1 MGKRDERRVV
11 PGPRGKSKINHN
23 GAFSSPGFKFIW
35 LPPKKIILYHQNLL
49 LQSRNQDF
57 RKRQKDPRPRNI
69 DMIASDAIGRKA
81 TIHVLQ
87 QVVVSIVTGELAEP
101 NSRRN
106 QYYKHENGSN
116 LYKLSTFGIGPYNV
130 PFYSNKK
137 KRQRTKLRILH
148 GLQGTQSKV
157 RKGLLCIV
165 QNAPSHW
172 YANMSTFRKI

>member
-1 MGKRDERRVV
+1 MKGGLCLDLEDI
-11 PGPRGKSKINHN
+11 KINHN
-23 GAFSSPGFKFIW
+23 GAFLLLVLSSYGYR
-35 LPPKKIILYHQNLL
+35 KKNFILYHQNLL
-49 LQSRNQDF
+49 IQSRNQDF
-57 RKRQKDPRPRNI
+57 GNGQKNPRLRNVDI
-69 DMIASDAIGRKA
+69 IASDATGRKA
-81 TIHVLQ
+81 TIHVVQ
-87 QVVVSIVTGELAEP
+87 QFVVSTMTGGLAEP
-101 NSRRN
+101 HSRRN